1 MENMSSVDVVTLDVG
16 SSSVRTLL
24 FDSQGNQ
31 REGFGAQFAYH
42 FTVTP
47 DGGVEMDA
55 DKLLQLT
62 VKSLSTI
69 HQQLLDAQI
78 RPAAVG
84 FSAFWHGLMG
94 VDRVGTPTTP
104 VLHLFDS
111 RSTVQVAQLASRL
124 DPKRVHA
131 RTGCA
136 LHSSYW
142 PAKLMW
148 LSETRHDQFRAT
160 ERWISF
166 AEYVFLKLFGS
177 ATASTSMVS
186 ASGLWN
192 QEANDYDSEILGAL
206 PIDTYHLCPWGEMD
220 QPQSTL
226 QQPYGIHWPLFQ
238 GILWFPAWGDGACD
252 SVGSGCTS
260 PDRLAL
266 MVGTTGALRSIC
278 EKPAEP
284 PPDGLFCY
292 RLDRSRYVIGGAL
305 SNGGDVY
312 EWLRHTLAL
321 PDAVET
327 EKRLA
332 AATPGA
338 HGLTLLPFFAGER
351 SPYWRP
357 DLHAAITGMNLATR
371 PIDLAA
377 AALES
382 VALRF
387 REVFDLTSKCLG
399 QPSAIVASGG
409 ALVHSPAWTQMMADA
424 IGLPV
429 TMCLEP
435 EATSRGAA
443 LLALERAGVLKD
455 ISKTAARLGDV
466 YQPRTRYQAIY
477 GDLLHRQRHLF
488 QKLFSE
494 N

>member
-1 MENMSSVDVVTLDVG
+1 MSSVDVVALDVG

-24 FDSQGNQ
+24 FDREGRQK
-31 REGFGAQFAYH
+31 EGFGAQFPYH
-42 FTVTP
+42 FTATP
-47 DGGVEMDA
+47 DGGVETDP
-55 DKLLQLT
+55 DQLLELT
-62 VKSLSTI
+62 LKSLATI
-69 HQQLLDAQI
+69 HQQLLEAQI

-84 FSAFWHGLMG
+84 SSAFWHGLMG
-94 VDRVGTPTTP
+94 VDRAGRPTTP
-104 VLHLFDS
+104 LLQLFDS
-111 RSTVQVAQLASRL
+111 RSTHQVDALAKRL
-124 DPKRVHA
+124 DRQRVHA

-142 PAKLMW
+142 PAKLLW
-148 LSETRHDQFRAT
+148 LSETRPEQFRAT
-160 ERWISF
+160 DRWISF
-166 AEYVFLKLFGS
+166 AEYLFLKLFGA

-192 QEANDYDSEILGAL
+192 QSANDYDDEILGAL
-206 PIDTYHLCPWGEMD
+206 PVDKYHLCPWGEMD

-226 QQPYGIHWPLFQ
+226 LQPYGIHWPLFQ
-238 GILWFPAWGDGACD
+238 GILWYPAWGDGACD
-252 SVGSGCTS
+252 SVGSGCTT

-266 MVGTTGALRSIC
+266 MVGTTGAMRSIC
-278 EKPAEP
+278 QAPNVP
-284 PPDGLFCY
+284 PPQGLFCY
-292 RLDRSRYVIGGAL
+292 RLDRSRYVIGGAT

-321 PDAVET
+321 PDAGET

-338 HGLTLLPFFAGER
+338 HGLTFLPFFAGER
-351 SPYWRP
+351 SPYWRQ
-357 DLHAAITGMNLATR
+357 DLRATVTGLNFATR
-371 PIDLAA
+371 PIDLAT

-387 REVFDLTSKCLG
+387 REIYGLTSSCLG
-399 QPSAIVASGG
+399 EPQAVVASGG

-424 IGLPV
+424 IGQPV
-429 TMCLEP
+429 TMCHES

-443 LLALERAGVLKD
+443 LLALECSGAIRD
-455 ISKTAARLGDV
+455 ISQPSTCLGTV
-466 YQPRTRYQAIY
+466 FQPRPQYQALY
-477 GDLLHRQRHLF
+477 GELLEHQRRTF

>member
-1 MENMSSVDVVTLDVG
+1 MENMPTSDVVTLDVG

-24 FDSQGNQ
+24 FDSQGHH

-42 FTVTP
+42 FAITP

-55 DKLLQLT
+55 EKLLEL
-62 VKSLSTI
+62 VLRSLATI

-84 FSAFWHGLMG
+84 ISAFWHGLMG
-94 VDRVGTPTTP
+94 VDRAGKPTTP

-111 RSTVQVAQLASRL
+111 RSTAQVSELSKRL
-124 DPKRVHA
+124 DGKQVHA

-136 LHSSYW
+136 LHSSFW
-142 PAKLMW
+142 PAKLLW
-148 LSETRHDQFRAT
+148 LSEKRPEQFRAT
-160 ERWISF
+160 DRWISF
-166 AEYVFLKLFGS
+166 AEYLFLKLFGS

-192 QEANDYDSEILGAL
+192 QAANDYDDEILGTL
-206 PIDTYHLCPWGEMD
+206 PVDKYHLCPWGEMD
-220 QPQSTL
+220 QPQSGL
-226 QQPYGIHWPLFQ
+226 RQPYGSHWPLFQ
-238 GILWFPAWGDGACD
+238 GILWYPAWGDGACD

-260 PDRLAL
+260 PDRLAV

-278 EKPAEP
+278 EKPEAPIPE
-284 PPDGLFCY
+284 GLFCY

-321 PDAVET
+321 PDAAET
-327 EKRLA
+327 ERRLA
-332 AATPGA
+332 SARPGD
-338 HGLTLLPFFAGER
+338 HGLVFLPFFAGER
-351 SPYWRP
+351 SPYWRQ
-357 DLHAAITGMNLATR
+357 DLRAAIAGMNLATK

-382 VALRF
+382 IALRF
-387 REVFDLTSKCLG
+387 REVYGLTSQCLG
-399 QPSAIVASGG
+399 KPATVVASGG
-409 ALVHSPAWTQMMADA
+409 ALAHSPAWTQMIADA
-424 IGLPV
+424 IGLPL

-443 LLALERAGVLKD
+443 LLAFE
-455 ISKTAARLGDV
+455 RLGVIQHLAAISPSLGSV
-466 YQPRTRYQAIY
+466 YQPRPQFHAIY
-477 GDLLHRQRHLF
+477 GDMLDRQARLF